1 MIGLPI
7 AAASG
12 PQRGETDG
20 EPEQIVLESA
30 TAYGPSVIGAI
41 AILLIGWWVSRLMA
55 RLIRR
60 VMDRARVDPTLI
72 AFAAN
77 MAYTG
82 LMALVVITA
91 LGQVGVPTTSFA
103 AILGASAL
111 AIGFALRGRSR
122 TSRPA
127 SC

>member
-20 EPEQIVLESA
+20 EPEQSWSRQPLTGRA
-30 TAYGPSVIGAI
+30 FGAI

-82 LMALVVITA
+82 LMALVVTTA